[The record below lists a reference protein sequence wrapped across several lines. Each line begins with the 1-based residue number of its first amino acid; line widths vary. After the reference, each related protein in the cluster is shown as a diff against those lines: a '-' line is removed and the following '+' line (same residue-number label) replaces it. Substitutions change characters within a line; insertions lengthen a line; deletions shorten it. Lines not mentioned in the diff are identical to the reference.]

1 MAVVSSL
8 QAGLPFEF
16 DGINE
21 STMRAAYAR
30 TGLAVPFE
38 IAVTRRAR
46 SCRALAI
53 CLNRVAHCVLK
64 QQRKTHGQRR

>member
-8 QAGLPFEF
+8 QAGLPFDY

-21 STMRAAYAR
+21 STMRAAHAR

-38 IAVTRRAR
+38 IAVTRRA
-46 SCRALAI
+46 LAI
-53 CLNRVAHCVLK
+53 CLNRVAQSVLK
-64 QQRKTHGQRR
+64 QQRNDHGQRR

>member
-38 IAVTRRAR
+38 IAVTRRA
-46 SCRALAI
+46 LAI